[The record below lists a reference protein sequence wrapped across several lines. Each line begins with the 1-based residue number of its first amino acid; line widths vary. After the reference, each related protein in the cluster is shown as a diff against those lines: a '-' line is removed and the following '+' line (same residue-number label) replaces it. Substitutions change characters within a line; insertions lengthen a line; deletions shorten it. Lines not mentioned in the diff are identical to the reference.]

1 MSFEGNE
8 EGNRIVAKS
17 VSALQPGD
25 PAPEFEALTDAGDT
39 FRLSDLK
46 GKTVVLYFY
55 PKADTPGCTKESCSF
70 RDNMARF
77 RRRGVVIVGVSP
89 DKVAKQARFKEKY
102 GLPFTLLAD
111 EDHKIAEAYGVWK
124 LKKNYGREYMGIE
137 RTTFIIDKDGKIARV
152 FPKVKVDGHV
162 DEVLAAL
169 KEIA

>member
-1 MSFEGNE
+1 
-8 EGNRIVAKS
+8 VAQTALK
-17 VSALQPGD
+17 LQPGD
-25 PAPEFEALTDAGDT
+25 PAPDFELLTDAGET
-39 FRLSDLK
+39 FRLSDLE

-70 RDNMARF
+70 RDNMSRF
-77 RRRGVVIVGVSP
+77 RRRGVVIVGISP
-89 DKVAKQARFKEKY
+89 DKVAKQAKFKEKY

-111 EDHKIAEAYGVWK
+111 EDHKVAEAYGVWK

-137 RTTFIIDKDGKIARV
+137 RTTFIIGKDGKIARV

-169 KEIA
+169 EEVA

>member
-1 MSFEGNE
+1 M
-8 EGNRIVAKS
+8 AQTALK
-17 VSALQPGD
+17 LQPGD
-25 PAPEFEALTDAGDT
+25 PAPDFELLTDAGET
-39 FRLSDLK
+39 FRLSDLE

-70 RDNMARF
+70 RDNMSRF
-77 RRRGVVIVGVSP
+77 RRRGVVIVGISP
-89 DKVAKQARFKEKY
+89 DKVAKQAKFKEKY

-111 EDHKIAEAYGVWK
+111 EDHKVAEAYGVWK

-137 RTTFIIDKDGKIARV
+137 RTTFIIGKDGKIARV

-169 KEIA
+169 EEVA

>member
-1 MSFEGNE
+1 M
-8 EGNRIVAKS
+8 AKT
-17 VSALQPGD
+17 ARTLQPGD
-25 PAPEFEALTDAGDT
+25 PAPDFESLTDAGET

-70 RDNMARF
+70 RDNMSRF

-137 RTTFIIDKDGKIARV
+137 RTTFIIGKDGKIARV

-169 KEIA
+169 EEVA

>member
-1 MSFEGNE
+1 
-8 EGNRIVAKS
+8 VAKT
-17 VSALQPGD
+17 ARTLQPGD
-25 PAPEFEALTDAGDT
+25 PAPDFESLTDAGET

-70 RDNMARF
+70 RDNMSRF

-137 RTTFIIDKDGKIARV
+137 RTTFIIGKDGKIARV

-169 KEIA
+169 EEVA

>member
-1 MSFEGNE
+1 MAET
-8 EGNRIVAKS
+8 ALK
-17 VSALQPGD
+17 LQPGD
-25 PAPEFEALTDAGDT
+25 PAPDFELLTDAGET

-70 RDNMARF
+70 RDNMSRF
-77 RRRGVVIVGVSP
+77 RRRGVVIVGISP
-89 DKVAKQARFKEKY
+89 DKVDRQAKFKEKY

-111 EDHKIAEAYGVWK
+111 EDHKVAEAYGVWK

-137 RTTFIIDKDGKIARV
+137 RTTFIIGKDGKIARV

-169 KEIA
+169 EEVA